1 MNKLSAKELDA
12 QCKVNINRWIDID
25 SEECAMLDPDIA
37 LAKKWAKLLM
47 PDGSLFTDSE
57 GRIWG
62 KGNDGY
68 YPYHFEV
75 GTKRYG
81 YRMSKKAAN

>member
-1 MNKLSAKELDA
+1 MNQPSAKQLDS
-12 QCKVNINRWIDID
+12 QCKVKITRWIDID

-62 KGNDGY
+62 KGKEGY
-68 YPYHFEV
+68 YPFHFEV
-75 GTKRYG
+75 GNKLYG
-81 YRMSKKAAN
+81 YRMSKKATN